1 MAAAKPGQSTGSVTA
16 ARREKEIDMGFNISV
31 EEGPGEATIKLSGE
45 LDAAAAPRFKEVI
58 EKVAEAKPLRLVL
71 LMGELEFMASAGLRV
86 LIFARQKMGA
96 GVSLYVIGSRGPVLS
111 TLRMSGFHHSVHL
124 QETYA
129 PE

>member
-1 MAAAKPGQSTGSVTA
+1 MAFT
-16 ARREKEIDMGFNISV
+16 ISF

-45 LDAAAAPRFKEVI
+45 LDAAAAPQFREVI
-58 EKVAEAKPLRLVL
+58 EKVAEAKPQRLVL

-111 TLRMSGFHHSVHL
+111 TLTMSGFHHSVHL

>member
-1 MAAAKPGQSTGSVTA
+1 
-16 ARREKEIDMGFNISV
+16 MGFNISV

-45 LDAAAAPRFKEVI
+45 LDAAAAPQFKEVI
-58 EKVAEAKPLRLVL
+58 EKVAEARPLRLVL
-71 LMGELEFMASAGLRV
+71 VVGELEFMASAGLRV

-96 GVSLYVIGSRGPVLS
+96 GVSLYVIGSRGPVLG
-111 TLRMSGFHHSVHL
+111 TLKMSGFHHSVHL

>member
-1 MAAAKPGQSTGSVTA
+1 MS
-16 ARREKEIDMGFNISV
+16 FNISV

-45 LDAAAAPRFKEVI
+45 LDAAGAPQFREVI

-71 LMGELEFMASAGLRV
+71 VMGELEFMASAGLRV

-111 TLRMSGFHHSVHL
+111 TLKMSGFHHSVHL